1 MPGHHHHRHG
11 ELGAHSPLA
20 QQRHAIGI
28 RHPDVKQNER
38 GLVARTVAA
47 CFARVFGETHP
58 VTLVLQDFGE
68 QFADADLVVDD
79 QNFLG

>member
-11 ELGAHSPLA
+11 ELAAHSPLA

-28 RHPDVKQNER
+28 RHPDVEQNER

-47 CFARVFGETHP
+47 RFARVLRKTHP
-58 VTLVLQDFGE
+58 VTLVLQDFRE
-68 QFADADLVVDD
+68 QFTDADLVVDD
-79 QNFLG
+79 QNLLR